1 MSNKLYCIS
10 KMNKNETIMD
20 LNVNPQEK
28 GASSKRVNIISI
40 KMVKEGSLLYSNR
53 NINSPD
59 DAADLLSPFLQDSD
73 REMLVVCCL
82 DSKNQ
87 PTLINIASIGTLNS
101 SLVHPREVFKAA
113 ILGNAASVIIA
124 HNHPS
129 GDPSPSS
136 EDINITTRLKEAGKI
151 IGIDVL
157 DHVIIGFS
165 NHVSLKE
172 RGVI

>member
-1 MSNKLYCIS
+1 
-10 KMNKNETIMD
+10 MD

>member
-1 MSNKLYCIS
+1 
-10 KMNKNETIMD
+10 MNKNETIMD